1 MTESHEEIADYIVIG
16 SGFGGSVSAMR
27 LAEKGY
33 SVTVIEKGREYRAE
47 DFPKSNWQVR
57 KFLWAPLLKCF
68 GFQKL
73 TFFKEVF
80 ILSGVGVGGGSLVY
94 ANTHMMPDD
103 AFFHNPSWSRFG
115 NWKEKL
121 LPYYQLARFMLGSA
135 RNIHLDREDHLLR
148 EVAADMGKEETF
160 DSVEVGVYFG
170 DTRQPKDP
178 YFSGLGPLRKG
189 CIGCAACMVGCR
201 HDAKNTLDKNYL
213 WFARKFGA
221 KLSAETL
228 VTKIE
233 FQDGIYSVHT
243 QSSTS
248 WFGRRKRVFRSKGL
262 VLSGGVL
269 GTLQL
274 LLKQKYQLGTLP
286 RLSDRLGNQLRTNSE
301 MLCGVQSKTEKL
313 NHGIA
318 ISSVFNPDKDTH
330 VEIVKYS
337 DGSDV
342 MGVFATY
349 AIGPGSA
356 LARTL
361 RLIYSTLTKPHVQ
374 LRAYYRM
381 LRRTWAKHS
390 IIFLV
395 MQSLDSSMRMRWK
408 KGWWGGRLTID
419 SRSSGKV
426 PAHIPIGQEVMNR
439 YASKV
444 EGTAGNSLTEVMFNM
459 STTAHILG
467 GCPMGVSVEE
477 GVVNERFE
485 VHGYPNMY
493 ILDGSIVQGN
503 LGVNPSLTITA
514 VSEYAMSM
522 IPPKIGSNV
531 QTLQQQLRRIEAG
544 SAV

>member
-1 MTESHEEIADYIVIG
+1 MTESDLQPFDYIVIG

-33 SVTVIEKGREYRAE
+33 SVGIIEKGREYRAD
-47 DFPKSNWQVR
+47 DFPTSNWQIR

-103 AFFHNPSWSRFG
+103 AFFSNPTWSRFG
-115 NWKEKL
+115 DWKQRL
-121 LPYYQLARFMLGSA
+121 LPFYDMARFMLGST
-135 RNIHLDREDHLLR
+135 RNAQLHEEDHLLR
-148 EVAADMGKEETF
+148 EVAAEMGREHTF
-160 DSVEVGVYFG
+160 DSVDVGVYFG
-170 DTRQPKDP
+170 DTQEAKDP
-178 YFSGLGPLRKG
+178 YFGGLGPPRKG
-189 CIGCAACMVGCR
+189 CIECAACMVGCR
-201 HDAKNTLDKNYL
+201 HEAKNTLDKNYL

-221 KLSAETL
+221 RLFAETL

-233 FQDGIYSVHT
+233 FKDGLYYVHT

-248 WFGRRKRVFRSKGL
+248 WWGRGKRVFLAKGL

-269 GTLQL
+269 GTLEL
-274 LLKQKYQLGTLP
+274 LLRQKYQLRTLP
-286 RLSDRLGNQLRTNSE
+286 RLSSTLGSQLRTNSE
-301 MLCGVQSKTEKL
+301 MLCGVQSRHKKL
-313 NHGIA
+313 NHGVA
-318 ISSVFNPDKDTH
+318 ISSVFNPDEDTH

-337 DGSDV
+337 DGADM

-356 LARTL
+356 LMRSARLLFATV
-361 RLIYSTLTKPHVQ
+361 TKPHVQ

-381 LRRTWAKHS
+381 LKRSWAKHS

-395 MQSLDSSMRMRWK
+395 MQSLDSSMRMIWR
-408 KGWWGGRLTID
+408 KGMFGGGMSID
-419 SRSSGKV
+419 NQGSQKV
-426 PAHIPIGQEVMNR
+426 PAHIPIGQEVMQR
-439 YASKV
+439 YAQKV
-444 EGTAGNSLTEVMFNM
+444 DGTSGNSLTEVIFNM

-467 GCPMGVSVEE
+467 GCPMGRSEE
-477 GVVNERFE
+477 DGVVNERFQ
-485 VHGYPNMY
+485 VYGYPNMY

-514 VSEYAMSM
+514 LSEYAMSH
-522 IPPKIGSNV
+522 IPVKVGSTLD
-531 QTLQQQLRRIEAG
+531 TLQQQLQ
-544 SAV
+544 SASKQQ